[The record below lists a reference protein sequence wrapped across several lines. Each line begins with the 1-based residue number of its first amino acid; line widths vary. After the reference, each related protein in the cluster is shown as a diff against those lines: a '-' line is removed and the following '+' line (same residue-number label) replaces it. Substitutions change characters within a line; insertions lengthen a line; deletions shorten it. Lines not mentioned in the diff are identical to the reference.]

1 MKVALFQFATNAVGK
16 VPAVFENML
25 ALYLMNALERAAD
38 LKVEDLAPP
47 PMEGE
52 VLSLTK
58 VLNEAEVRK
67 AAEKIGA
74 GLSVWGSLRFA
85 PDGESVIEDLEV
97 NLLMSGSESDA
108 PVVSRRFSFDA
119 LRGDVKSAEISVEMT
134 ALEDLVEEM
143 LLAVVDVLGYDP
155 GKIDLARIGEGLT
168 YSDRAMVYFVYARRI
183 TLDPETKLRL
193 YLKALSAD
201 PYFALAYIN
210 AAQLLIGEERYGE
223 AMNLLLRAQGNLKG
237 SNLEPDIHNLLGV
250 ATLQL
255 GMWEEAVKVWER
267 ALESRPDYVEVLCNL
282 AAAHSMRDML
292 DEAEGFYRSALG
304 FDEMYPLA
312 WFSLGRLLAKESRYE
327 EAEEAMRR
335 YIDLTPGDPWAYN
348 ILGTCLVQLGKENE
362 AEFELA
368 KAVQLDPDG
377 EAGALARQELQRLK
391 D

>member
-47 PMEGE
+47 PMDGE

-58 VLNEAEVRK
+58 VLTEAEVMK
-67 AAEKIGA
+67 AAERMGA
-74 GLSVWGSLRFA
+74 GMSVWGSLSFGPGGA
-85 PDGESVIEDLEV
+85 PVIDDLEV
-97 NLLMSGSESDA
+97 NLLMSGGDSDA
-108 PVVSRRFSFDA
+108 PVISRRFSFDA
-119 LRGDVKSAEISVEMT
+119 LRGDVKSAEMSVEMT

-143 LLAVVDVLGYDP
+143 LLAVVDVLGYDAA
-155 GKIDLARIGEGLT
+155 KIDLARIGEGLT

-183 TLDPETKLRL
+183 TLDPESKLRL
-193 YLKALSAD
+193 YLKAISAD

-237 SNLEPDIHNLLGV
+237 SNLEPDILNLLGV
-250 ATLQL
+250 ATLHL
-255 GMWEEAVKVWER
+255 GMWDEAVNVWER

-282 AAAHSMRDML
+282 AAAHSMRDLL
-292 DEAEGFYRSALG
+292 DEAEGYYRSALS
-304 FDEMYPLA
+304 FDEEYPLA

-327 EAEEAMRR
+327 EAEESMRR